1 MRLPISD
8 QYRLQT
14 YLISCTFRDIAFDGS
29 KIVIFAHL
37 LRLTLPNQ
45 SINQL
50 ISQLVHLYGSSK
62 AGLKY
67 AYDWNYNAV
76 AQYTERVIDSY
87 TVRMEGMIF

>member
-50 ISQLVHLYGSSK
+50 INQSTSSFIWK
-62 AGLKY
+62 LKS
-67 AYDWNYNAV
+67 WIKICIRL
-76 AQYTERVIDSY
+76 EL
-87 TVRMEGMIF
+87 